1 MARAAELRGAWRRF
15 AGLALALIAGV
26 VLAAPRCEALAS
38 PAGVAEAIARAQSEW
53 LAGRFD
59 SAAETLDA
67 VESASAGAA
76 LGARDRAALA
86 LARAELGYYR
96 GWIAAPVEEAAIA
109 ELRSARAAAEGAGDE
124 ALVAEARD
132 LLALALFVK
141 NFRAS
146 DHAEARDL
154 LESALA
160 IRRRL
165 DDRRGVAETL
175 FHLGLT
181 YEHPQDPTPADTT
194 RAGELY
200 REALAVAVAGGFD
213 YEASYAERH
222 LAGQADDAG
231 DLAAAI
237 AGFERSL
244 ELRRRAGATIV
255 VPPALTA
262 LADVLVKA
270 GDPTRARELYEEA
283 LRIAR
288 EIGAS
293 RFAADPEAAL
303 AELGAAT
310 GP

>member
-1 MARAAELRGAWRRF
+1 
-15 AGLALALIAGV
+15 
-26 VLAAPRCEALAS
+26 
-38 PAGVAEAIARAQSEW
+38 
-53 LAGRFD
+53 
-59 SAAETLDA
+59 
-67 VESASAGAA
+67 
-76 LGARDRAALA
+76 
-86 LARAELGYYR
+86 
-96 GWIAAPVEEAAIA
+96 
-109 ELRSARAAAEGAGDE
+109 
-124 ALVAEARD
+124 
-132 LLALALFVK
+132 VK

-146 DHAEARDL
+146 DHAESRAL

-181 YEHPQDPTPADTT
+181 YEHPEDPTPAQTA

-231 DLAAAI
+231 DLTAAI

-262 LADVLVKA
+262 LADVLVEA
-270 GDPTRARELYEEA
+270 GDRTRARELYEES

-288 EIGAS
+288 ELGAT
-293 RFAADPEAAL
+293 RFAEEPAAAL
-303 AELGAAT
+303 AKLGAT
-310 GP
+310 PGP